1 MRLAFLLGMIVF
13 KKNLGLSFNK
23 GHGVYIVVN
32 LHHRDVLPRVL
43 FLIGVLHNGQLIA
56 AANFKNNSLKRNT
69 SIANQELVFVM
80 VPVKNFAR

>member
-1 MRLAFLLGMIVF
+1 MRHGLFHGFLLNVRLAFLLGMIVF

-32 LHHRDVLPRVL
+32 LHHRDVLPWVL
-43 FLIGVLHNGQLIA
+43 F
-56 AANFKNNSLKRNT
+56 RNA

-80 VPVKNFAR
+80 VPVKNFGR